1 MKQKKQMSEMQMLEA
16 KLSAAKIRV
25 GVLESDPLRLAGYR
39 ALLEC
44 HEDLELIAVSV
55 AELSVALAFD
65 VVLLGRRP
73 NQNISQSMQYLKT
86 IQPHLRVIVTA
97 AGGTDQTVLEALS
110 SGAKGYIDE
119 STPAE
124 DFAKA
129 IRIVHQGLIWGSRRI
144 LALYIERFGK
154 VHEQNLVRGRNF
166 TSREAQVLKMLVE
179 GCSNKEIASPLGIQ
193 ERTVKAHVAKL
204 LRKVGVQNR
213 IMLSV
218 HAVNHSLV
226 PHA

>member
-1 MKQKKQMSEMQMLEA
+1 MKQKKQMSEV
-16 KLSAAKIRV
+16 KIRV
-25 GVLESDPLRLAGYR
+25 AVVESDPLRLAGYR

-44 HEDLELIAVSV
+44 HDDLELVAVSI
-55 AELSVALAFD
+55 AELAVASPFD
-65 VVLLGRRP
+65 VVLLGKRP
-73 NQNISQSMQYLKT
+73 NQGISQSMQYLKT

-97 AGGTDQTVLEALS
+97 AGGTDETVLEALS
-110 SGAKGYIDE
+110 AGAKGYVDE

-129 IRIVHQGLIWGSRRI
+129 IRIVNQGLIWGSRRV
-144 LALYIERFGK
+144 LAIYIERFGK
-154 VHEQNLVRGRNF
+154 AQERNLVKGRNF

-179 GCSNKEIASPLGIQ
+179 GCSNKEIASPLGIR

-226 PHA
+226 PLA

>member
-1 MKQKKQMSEMQMLEA
+1 VKQTKQTSEPT
-16 KLSAAKIRV
+16 IRV
-25 GVLESDPLRLAGYR
+25 AIVENDPIRVAGYR

-44 HEDLELIAVSV
+44 HDDLELSTISLAEIGV
-55 AELSVALAFD
+55 AAAFD
-65 VVLLGRRP
+65 VVLLGKRP
-73 NQNISQSMQYLKT
+73 NQSISQSMQYLRA
-86 IQPHLRVIVTA
+86 IRPHLRVIVTG
-97 AGGTDQTVLEALS
+97 AGGNDETVVDAVS
-110 SGAKGYIDE
+110 SGAKGYVDE
-119 STPAE
+119 TAPAD

-129 IRIVHQGLIWGSRRI
+129 IRIVNRGLIWGSRRV
-144 LALYIERFGK
+144 LATYIERYGSAQDRSF
-154 VHEQNLVRGRNF
+154 VRGRNF

-226 PHA
+226 PSA

>member
-1 MKQKKQMSEMQMLEA
+1 VKQKKQMFEP
-16 KLSAAKIRV
+16 KIRV
-25 GVLESDPLRLAGYR
+25 AVAESDPLRLAGYR

-44 HEDLELIAVSV
+44 YGDLELAAVSL
-55 AELSVALAFD
+55 AELGGAPDFN
-65 VVLLGRRP
+65 VVLLGKRP
-73 NQNISQSMQYLKT
+73 NQSISQSMQYLKT
-86 IQPHLRVIVTA
+86 IRPNLRVIVTA
-97 AGGTDQTVLEALS
+97 AGGTDDTVLEALS
-110 SGAKGYIDE
+110 SGAKGYVDE
-119 STPAE
+119 AAPAE

-129 IRIVHQGLIWGSRRI
+129 IRIVNQGLIWGSRRV
-144 LALYIERFGK
+144 LATYIERHG
-154 VHEQNLVRGRNF
+154 VSNERVAMRGRNF

-226 PHA
+226 PRA